1 LTPVIGEAP
10 LELPRDPERAP
21 TPVDPAGIDS
31 SDIVSVTI
39 DITRLLREQAG
50 EGGTLDSE
58 KLQSLGE
65 LAESPSLT
73 PMLGLISRSVAS
85 ALGSLEVTHFRAL
98 VLLSDR
104 DSLIA
109 AELMGMMN
117 MPSGQLLA
125 LLDAMD
131 DAGWISTRMRGR
143 GVNETVA
150 ITEKGRAVV
159 EEVTTQRQNEI
170 DEILARMTGP
180 GRDSVSA
187 AFAAFVS
194 AAGES
199 PVRKPKKGIAP

>member
-1 LTPVIGEAP
+1 
-10 LELPRDPERAP
+10 LELPPDPERAP
-21 TPVDPAGIDS
+21 NPVDPAAIDS

-39 DITRLLREQAG
+39 DISRLLRDQAG
-50 EGGTLDSE
+50 EGGTLDPE

-117 MPSGQLLA
+117 MPPGQLLA

-131 DAGWISTRMRGR
+131 DAGWIYTKMRGR

-159 EEVTTQRQNEI
+159 DEVTAQRQNEI
-170 DEILARMTGP
+170 DEILARMTEQ
-180 GRDSVSA
+180 DSNTVSA
-187 AFAAFVS
+187 AFAAFAD
-194 AAGES
+194 AARES
-199 PVRKPKKGIAP
+199 PVRKPKNGIAP